1 MKSSDIRTALAADP
15 DTVFALRP
23 DARTTR
29 VVMVRGLE
37 PAPRGLGCWTY
48 SAFTNP
54 QTGEWH
60 PHPGRSVF
68 LPSRDIIPLADA
80 LAELAARNDESARHR
95 AIIQACERCVA
106 LLDQH
111 GVQARVSGGRVV
123 VEDALSL
130 EMALDRF
137 AGSVVS

>member
-1 MKSSDIRTALAADP
+1 MKSSDIRTALADDP

-23 DARTTR
+23 DARTTL
-29 VVMVRGLE
+29 VVMVRGLDS
-37 PAPRGLGCWTY
+37 PHGGTGWVYA
-48 SAFTNP
+48 AFTDP

-60 PHPGRSVF
+60 QHPSKSVV
-68 LPSRDIIPLADA
+68 LPSRDIVPLADA
-80 LAELAARNDESARHR
+80 LAELAARTDESARHR

-130 EMALDRF
+130 EMVLDRF
-137 AGSVVS
+137 AGGG